1 MKNINAY
8 NPSKFKKEWESS
20 DIYKK
25 VCRDFDVVL
34 WDFPGGGWVEN
45 PDWITPR
52 WTEIN
57 RYTRTTPFYYIEKVA
72 AIGANVINDLGCG
85 CNVFKRYYPNI
96 IGMDNCRFADVQGW
110 VDDKFIAENQNKCE
124 AIIAINSLH
133 FRPLTEFKK
142 SVLDIISI
150 LKPGGRAYLAYNA
163 GKLCEEST
171 KNGEMEKLFNT
182 TNPSNLQLDEYI
194 RAQLDEIQ
202 TNWLVVDVSVA
213 RVRADMHEGNIRLVF
228 EKTL

>member
-1 MKNINAY
+1 MKNINPY
-8 NPSKFKKEWESS
+8 NPLQFKKEWENS

-25 VCRDFDVVL
+25 LCRDFDVVL
-34 WDFPGGGWVEN
+34 WDFPGGPPKED
-45 PDWITPR
+45 PDWTTPR
-52 WTEIN
+52 WGEIN
-57 RYTRTTPFYYIEKVA
+57 RVVRTTPFYYIEKVMTP
-72 AIGANVINDLGCG
+72 GAEIVNDLGCG

-96 IGMDNCRFADVQGW
+96 IGMDNCRFADVQGY

-163 GKLCEEST
+163 VRFYHESID
-171 KNGEMEKLFNT
+171 KGEIEKLFNKNGIILFENFYDLYPDMNEEEKVESFKRI
-182 TNPSNLQLDEYI
+182 NPI
-194 RAQLDEIQ
+194 
-202 TNWLVVDVSVA
+202 VVAYNRDKSL
-213 RVRADMHEGNIRLVF
+213 NKIL
-228 EKTL
+228 

>member
-1 MKNINAY
+1 MKNINPY
-8 NPSKFKKEWESS
+8 NPLQFKKEWENS

-25 VCRDFDVVL
+25 LCRDFDVVL
-34 WDFPGGGWVEN
+34 WDFPGGPPKED
-45 PDWITPR
+45 PDWTTPR
-52 WTEIN
+52 WGEIN
-57 RYTRTTPFYYIEKVA
+57 RVVRTTPFYYIEKVMTP
-72 AIGANVINDLGCG
+72 GAEIVNDLGCG

-96 IGMDNCRFADVQGW
+96 IGMDNCRFADVQGY

-163 GKLCEEST
+163 VRFYHESID
-171 KNGEMEKLFNT
+171 KGEIEKLFNT
-182 TNPSNLQLDEYI
+182 MDPSDLQLDEYI
-194 RAQLDEIQ
+194 RAELDDIQ
-202 TNWLVVDVSVA
+202 INWLVVDISVA
-213 RVRADMHEGNIRLVF
+213 LSRTEMQEGNVRLVF
-228 EKTL
+228 EKPV